1 MTTTLITG
9 ANKGLGYE
17 SARQLLAA
25 GHVVWMAA
33 RDPDRGRAAADELQG
48 RFVALEVTDDESV
61 AAAAAMVAATG
72 GLDVLI
78 NNAGIAGPRKTV
90 PDMDADDVRA
100 TYDTNVFGL
109 VRVTQAFIPLL
120 KHSSDGV
127 IVNVSSG
134 LGSISRAT
142 DPAHIESTV
151 TTIGYPSSKSAVNMI
166 TAQYAKALDPIR
178 VNAVDPGYT
187 ATDLNGHSGTQT
199 VQEGSEIIVR
209 MAKIDRTGPTGTY
222 VSRDGVVPW

>member
-17 SARQLLAA
+17 TARQLLAA
-25 GHVVWMAA
+25 GHVVWMGA
-33 RDPDRGRAAADELQG
+33 RDEDRGRAAAEELQG
-48 RFVALEVTDDESV
+48 RFVALDVTSNESV
-61 AAAAAMVAATG
+61 AAAAELIAANG

-78 NNAGIAGPRKTV
+78 NNAGIAGPRKRV
-90 PDMDADDVRA
+90 PDVTADDLGA
-100 TYDTNVFGL
+100 TYETNVFGV
-109 VRVTQAFIPLL
+109 VRVTHALIPLL
-120 KHSSDGV
+120 QRSSDGV

-142 DPAHIESTV
+142 DPAHMESAFTS
-151 TTIGYPSSKSAVNMI
+151 IAYPSSKSAVNMI

-187 ATDLNGHSGTQT
+187 ATDLNAHRGAQT
-199 VQEGSEIIVR
+199 TQEGCEIIVR
-209 MAKIDRTGPTGTY
+209 MAAIDRTGPTGTY
-222 VSRDGVVPW
+222 VDRDGIVAW